1 VRRRCPFIDLGSSHE
16 CLSSAGHICWLL
28 LLWVY
33 CRINFSQNFM
43 AQPQG
48 KRILFVDD
56 EDSIRLTLPLVLQ
69 QRGFEVKVAGS
80 VAEAVAKIKSNTFDV
95 LLSDLNIGEAG
106 DGFAVVRAIREVN
119 AQCVAIILT
128 GYPGF
133 ESAVEGIHHDI
144 DDYVVK
150 PADIDVLVA
159 TVEQRLAARGSK

>member
-1 VRRRCPFIDLGSSHE
+1 
-16 CLSSAGHICWLL
+16 
-28 LLWVY
+28 
-33 CRINFSQNFM
+33 M
-43 AQPQG
+43 APAQG

>member
-1 VRRRCPFIDLGSSHE
+1 
-16 CLSSAGHICWLL
+16 
-28 LLWVY
+28 
-33 CRINFSQNFM
+33 M
-43 AQPQG
+43 AQAQG

-159 TVEQRLAARGSK
+159 TVEQKLAARGSK

>member
-1 VRRRCPFIDLGSSHE
+1 
-16 CLSSAGHICWLL
+16 
-28 LLWVY
+28 
-33 CRINFSQNFM
+33 M
-43 AQPQG
+43 APAQG

-119 AQCVAIILT
+119 AQCVAI
-128 GYPGF
+128 F
-133 ESAVEGIHHDI
+133 
-144 DDYVVK
+144 
-150 PADIDVLVA
+150 
-159 TVEQRLAARGSK
+159 

>member
-1 VRRRCPFIDLGSSHE
+1 
-16 CLSSAGHICWLL
+16 
-28 LLWVY
+28 
-33 CRINFSQNFM
+33 M
-43 AQPQG
+43 APAQG

-133 ESAVEGIHHDI
+133 ETAVEGIHHDI

-159 TVEQRLAARGSK
+159 TVEQKLAARGSK

>member
-1 VRRRCPFIDLGSSHE
+1 
-16 CLSSAGHICWLL
+16 
-28 LLWVY
+28 
-33 CRINFSQNFM
+33 M
-43 AQPQG
+43 APAQG

-133 ESAVEGIHHDI
+133 ETAVEGIHHDI

>member
-1 VRRRCPFIDLGSSHE
+1 
-16 CLSSAGHICWLL
+16 
-28 LLWVY
+28 
-33 CRINFSQNFM
+33 M
-43 AQPQG
+43 AQSQG

-133 ESAVEGIHHDI
+133 ETAVEGIHHDI

-150 PADIDVLVA
+150 PADIDVLIA
-159 TVEQRLAARGSK
+159 TVEQRLAARASK

>member
-1 VRRRCPFIDLGSSHE
+1 
-16 CLSSAGHICWLL
+16 
-28 LLWVY
+28 
-33 CRINFSQNFM
+33 M
-43 AQPQG
+43 APAQG

-159 TVEQRLAARGSK
+159 TVEQKLAARGSK

>member
-1 VRRRCPFIDLGSSHE
+1 
-16 CLSSAGHICWLL
+16 
-28 LLWVY
+28 
-33 CRINFSQNFM
+33 
-43 AQPQG
+43 
-48 KRILFVDD
+48 
-56 EDSIRLTLPLVLQ
+56 LPLVLQ

-106 DGFAVVRAIREVN
+106 DGFAVVRAIREVY

-133 ESAVEGIHHDI
+133 ETAVEGIHHDI

-150 PADIDVLVA
+150 PADIDILIA